1 MFLKPPKQHLFWY
14 TACFTFGLMAAGYSL
29 LARGGSRGSRA
40 PPSEEEASLSK
51 RWLGYSL
58 LVFPLVLAVFS
69 GARSGSTAA
78 APETVRRPKLVI
90 VIVIDQLRYDYLV
103 RFRPHFVERGFNL
116 LLSGANFVNC
126 RYDYAVTATGPGHAT
141 LLTGTYPDIHG
152 IIENSWY
159 DRSLGREINCVEDA
173 TSKLVDVATEPRDQ
187 RGASPRNLQGSTL
200 GDELRMASDFKSK
213 VIAVSLKDRGA
224 VLPGGHTAN
233 AAYWYKSSSGHFVS
247 GTYYMSA
254 IPDWVAKFDQ
264 NSPAKDYCGKS
275 WQALPETPGAGG
287 KVFRELAAAPGAPCP
302 DRKFLEGLNST
313 PYISEVE
320 LKFAG
325 EAIRS
330 EHLGQGPATDLLTI
344 SLSANDYI
352 GHAFGP
358 YSLEVA
364 DMTLRTDRYLAD
376 FFAEVDRTVGLDNV
390 WIALSADHGVAP
402 TPAFVKEH
410 KLGMGMFHG
419 EMLKEAVDAALTQA
433 FGRDQWI
440 SAMGIPY
447 IYLNQAALTKRQIS
461 PEKVEA
467 EAARAAASV
476 PGVKAAFTRTQL
488 LTGGAGH
495 SPLAR
500 KAANSFEIHRSGD
513 VFLILDQF
521 SVPSDGE
528 SGTTHGAPWNYDA
541 QVPMLLWG
549 SAFRPGVYALPC
561 EPIDLAATLAAALG
575 LTQPSG
581 ARGHPLE
588 QALRQR

>member
-1 MFLKPPKQHLFWY
+1 
-14 TACFTFGLMAAGYSL
+14 
-29 LARGGSRGSRA
+29 
-40 PPSEEEASLSK
+40 LSK

-58 LVFPLVLAVFS
+58 LIFLLVLAVFS
-69 GARSGSTAA
+69 GTRSHGTTA
-78 APETVRRPKLVI
+78 APEAVRRPKLII
-90 VIVIDQLRYDYLV
+90 VIVIDQLRSDYLV
-103 RFRPHFVERGFNL
+103 RFRPQFVERGFNL

-141 LLTGTYPDIHG
+141 LLTGAYPDIHG
-152 IIENSWY
+152 IIENAWY
-159 DRSLGREINCVEDA
+159 DRSLGREINCVEDP
-173 TSKLVDVATEPRDQ
+173 TSKLVDVATEPKDQ

-247 GTYYMSA
+247 GTYYMTA
-254 IPDWVAKFDQ
+254 LPDWVAKFNQD
-264 NSPAKDYCGKS
+264 SPAKNYCGKS
-275 WQALPETPGAGG
+275 WQALPETPGAGR
-287 KVFRELAAAPGAPCP
+287 KVFQELAAAPGSPCP
-302 DRKFLEGLNST
+302 DRKFLEGVNRT

-330 EHLGQGPATDLLTI
+330 ERLGQGSATDLLTV

-358 YSLEVA
+358 YSPEVA

-376 FFAEVDRTVGLDNV
+376 FFAEVDRTVGLANV

-410 KLGMGMFHG
+410 KLGMGLFRG
-419 EMLKEAVDAALTQA
+419 EAVKEAVESALTQS
-433 FGRDQWI
+433 FGRDEWI
-440 SAMGIPY
+440 LSAGIPY
-447 IYLNQAALTKRQIS
+447 LYLNQASMAKRQIP
-461 PEKVEA
+461 PERVEA

-476 PGVKAAFTRTQL
+476 PGVKVAFTRTQL
-488 LTGGAGH
+488 LTGGAGQ

-500 KAANSFEIHRSGD
+500 KAANSFESHRSGD

-528 SGTTHGAPWNYDA
+528 TETTHGSLWDYDA

-561 EPIDLAATLAAALG
+561 ETIDLAPTLAAALG
-575 LTQPSG
+575 LSQPSG
-581 ARGHPLE
+581 AQGHPLT
-588 QALRQR
+588 QAIRAR

>member
-1 MFLKPPKQHLFWY
+1 MFLKLPKQHLWY
-14 TACFTFGLMAAGYSL
+14 TACFTFGLMTAGYSL
-29 LARGGSRGSRA
+29 PAANVPTGSRV
-40 PPSEEEASLSK
+40 PPSEEEATLSK

-58 LVFPLVLAVFS
+58 LVFLLVLAVFS
-69 GARSGSTAA
+69 GVRSGSTAA
-78 APETVRRPKLVI
+78 APEAVRRPKLII

-103 RFRPHFVERGFNL
+103 RFRPQFVERGFNL

-159 DRSLGREINCVEDA
+159 DRSLGRQVNCVEDPV
-173 TSKLVDVATEPRDQ
+173 SKLVDTGSGPLDQ
-187 RGASPRNLQGSTL
+187 RGGSPRNLQGSTL

-224 VLPGGHTAN
+224 ILPGGHTAN
-233 AAYWYKSSSGHFVS
+233 AAYWYKSSTGHFVS

-254 IPDWVAKFDQ
+254 LPDWVAKFNE
-264 NSPAKDYCGKS
+264 NSPAKNYCGKS
-275 WQALPETPGAGG
+275 WQALPETPGTGA
-287 KVFRELAAAPGAPCP
+287 KVFRELAAGAPCP
-302 DRKFLEGLNST
+302 DRKFLEELNGT
-313 PYISEVE
+313 PYISDVE

-325 EAIRS
+325 EAVRN

-358 YSLEVA
+358 YSPEVA

-376 FFAEVDRTVGLDNV
+376 FFADVDRAVGLDNV

-410 KLGMGMFHG
+410 KLGMGLFR
-419 EMLKEAVDAALTQA
+419 EEKVKEAVDSALTQA
-433 FGRDQWI
+433 FGRDQWTV
-440 SAMGIPY
+440 SVGIPY
-447 IYLNQAALTKRQIS
+447 IYLNQAAMAKRQIP

-476 PGVKAAFTRTQL
+476 PGVKTAFTRTQL
-488 LTGGAGH
+488 LTGGAGQ

-500 KAANSFEIHRSGD
+500 KAANSFETKRSGD

-521 SVPSDGE
+521 SVPSDEE
-528 SGTTHGAPWNYDA
+528 SDTTHGSAWTYDA
-541 QVPMLLWG
+541 QVPLLIWG
-549 SAFRPGVYALPC
+549 SAFRPGVYTLPC
-561 EPIDLAATLAAALG
+561 EPIDLAPTLAAALG

-581 ARGHPLE
+581 AQGHPLS